1 MSIEQ
6 IPFGTDNF
14 ASNPEPRV
22 PCVLL
27 LDVSGS
33 MAGEPISQ
41 LNEGLQVYREQLLE
55 DAIAA
60 KRVEAAVVTFGGKV
74 DIVCPFHTAGE
85 FHPPALEPNG
95 DTPMGEAIQLAI
107 SLVEDRKKTY
117 RENGIMYYRPWIFLI
132 TDGAPTDEWNEAARK
147 VRDGEQKKS
156 FSFFAVGV
164 EGANMEVLG
173 EITSRQPLKL
183 RGLNFRELFTWLSNS
198 QQAVSRSSVGDEVP
212 LENPAAPDGWAKV

>member
-6 IPFGTDNF
+6 IPFGTDDF

-33 MAGEPISQ
+33 MAGEPITQ
-41 LNEGLQVYREQLLE
+41 LNQGLQVYREQLL
-55 DAIAA
+55 DDPLAS
-60 KRVEAAVVTFGGKV
+60 KRVEAAVVSFGGTV
-74 DIVCPFHTAGE
+74 NIVNPFHTAAE
-85 FHPPALEPNG
+85 FQPPTLEPHG
-95 DTPMGEAIQLAI
+95 DTPMGEAIQLAVGM
-107 SLVEDRKKTY
+107 VEDRKKTY

-132 TDGAPTDEWNEAARK
+132 TDGAPTDEWQEAARK
-147 VRDGEQKKS
+147 VREGEEKKA
-156 FSFFAVGV
+156 FSFFSVGV
-164 EGANMEVLG
+164 EGANMEVLS
-173 EITSRQPLKL
+173 EITTRQPLKL

-212 LENPAAPDGWAKV
+212 LENPTAPDGWAKV